1 MVNNIKIFSKK
12 KNQISRNRASKNYQ
26 QYSYLFNEVN
36 NRLFSRLNVVKRN
49 FENTLELGSRTG
61 NTINLFNKKKDIKKI
76 FISDISDKM
85 LLIAKKKQTDKQKI
99 CNQEITDI
107 LTVNGVRFTLADG
120 SWGLV
125 RASSNKPSLVVVTE
139 SPTSDKRKKEIFN
152 FIDSLL
158 QKSGKIGEYDQKI

>member
-85 LLIAKKKQTDKQKI
+85 LLIAKKKT
-99 CNQEITDI
+99 N
-107 LTVNGVRFTLADG
+107 
-120 SWGLV
+120 
-125 RASSNKPSLVVVTE
+125 
-139 SPTSDKRKKEIFN
+139 
-152 FIDSLL
+152 
-158 QKSGKIGEYDQKI
+158 